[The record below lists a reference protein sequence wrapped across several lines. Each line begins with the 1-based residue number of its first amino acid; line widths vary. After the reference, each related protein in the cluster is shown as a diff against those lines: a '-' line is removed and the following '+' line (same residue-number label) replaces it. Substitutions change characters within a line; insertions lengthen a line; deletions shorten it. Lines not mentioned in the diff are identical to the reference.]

1 MRLMLV
7 SLGFSVEASRV
18 MSEEN
23 FGELRTSAARLN
35 FYPIEDPLSQDE
47 VERETPLWEHGVA
60 SSH

>member
-23 FGELRTSAARLN
+23 FGELHTSAARLN
-35 FYPIEDPLSQDE
+35 HPIDDPLSEDE
-47 VERETPLWEHGVA
+47 VKA
-60 SSH
+60 